1 MVNWTGEGGGTGGLV
16 AITFTAIIPHIF
28 SVFNPGSIQIC
39 LDTTSR
45 YLMVNTLG
53 PDSAS

>member
-28 SVFNPGSIQIC
+28 NVFNSGNIQIC
-39 LDTTSR
+39 LDTTAR
-45 YLMVNTLG
+45 YLMGKYPRT
-53 PDSAS
+53 